1 MSARG
6 TRASYAAE
14 LGKTAYGYS
23 STLVQASYRKQ

>member
-14 LGKTAYGYS
+14 LAKMAYDYS

>member
-6 TRASYAAE
+6 TSYAAE
-14 LGKTAYGYS
+14 LGKMAYGYS